1 MAKKIK
7 IRASLKNDVTTVKAI
22 MTHPME
28 TGSRK
33 DKASGELIP
42 AHYIQTVV
50 VSLNG
55 EQVFNADWCTGVS
68 KNPYLS
74 IKIKGGAAGDSV
86 ALTWKDNLGA
96 SETAETK
103 IKAK

>member
-55 EQVFNADWCTGVS
+55 EQVFNADWGTGVS
-68 KNPYLS
+68 KTPTFQLRS
-74 IKIKGGAAGDSV
+74 KE
-86 ALTWKDNLGA
+86 ALLVIV
-96 SETAETK
+96 SR
-103 IKAK
+103 